1 MVRPS
6 IPQSFPL
13 SLPRHFPRRGP
24 LAWSLALLC
33 SAGLWWVLLA
43 GASGP
48 GGGVGLM
55 FAGGWTLSLM
65 PIHSSRRPVLRSR
78 PSAARTSAARTSVAQ
93 SQPPGGGVEPAV
105 LEGDAER

>member
-6 IPQSFPL
+6 IPQFSPL
-13 SLPRHFPRRGP
+13 SRPRRGP
-24 LAWSLALLC
+24 FAWSLALLC

-78 PSAARTSAARTSVAQ
+78 SSVAQ

-105 LEGDAER
+105 LEGGAEG

>member
-6 IPQSFPL
+6 IPQSFPP
-13 SLPRHFPRRGP
+13 SLPHAFPRRGP

-78 PSAARTSAARTSVAQ
+78 RSAAQ
-93 SQPPGGGVEPAV
+93 PQPPGGGVEPAV
-105 LEGDAER
+105 LEGGAEG